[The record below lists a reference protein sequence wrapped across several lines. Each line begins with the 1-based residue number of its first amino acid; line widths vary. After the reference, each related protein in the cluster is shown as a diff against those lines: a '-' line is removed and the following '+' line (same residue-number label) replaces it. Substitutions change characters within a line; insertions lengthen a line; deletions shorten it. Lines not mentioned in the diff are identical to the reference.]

1 MDDKIH
7 EIWNVRFINRIIDS
21 MADGVFTMDATGCIS
36 SWNPAMERISGFSA
50 KEALGQTCQLL
61 QCSRCFGKKCPASM
75 EKCRIVENGQSE
87 AKECHLRHKNG
98 HDVAVIK
105 NASVVKNDA
114 GQVIGIVETVTDM
127 TELMQARKKAEE
139 AVIRLGELHRMDN
152 IIGRSRAMKQ
162 VFEAIRA
169 AAASEATILIQ
180 GGSGTGKELVAGA
193 IHFNSDRREG
203 PLVAVNC
210 SALSEN
216 LLESE
221 LFGHVK
227 GAYTGANRDRMG
239 RFEEASGGTIFLD
252 EIGELSPYIQV
263 KLLRVL
269 QEREVERVGD
279 SRRHKIDIRIITATH
294 KDLYSR
300 VREGLFREDLYYRLK
315 VFPIHLPPLRE
326 RREDIPILA
335 DHFIQRMNK
344 KTGKPITGLS
354 TAAMRVFMDHPW
366 PGNVRE
372 LENAIEHAFVLCN
385 RKAIDISDLPIEIR
399 QPEHWIQCNAS
410 VEGNFS
416 SKHVRKK
423 LSKEILREL
432 LDACDWNKAEVGR
445 RVGLSRTAIWKYM
458 KKWHI
463 PLQKEEK
470 SRAGATP

>member
-1 MDDKIH
+1 MPD
-7 EIWNVRFINRIIDS
+7 
-21 MADGVFTMDATGCIS
+21 
-36 SWNPAMERISGFSA
+36 
-50 KEALGQTCQLL
+50 L
-61 QCSRCFGKKCPASM
+61 
-75 EKCRIVENGQSE
+75 EKGQSE
-87 AKECHLRHKNG
+87 AKECNVRHKDG
-98 HDVAVIK
+98 HDVSVIK
-105 NASVVKNDA
+105 NASVVKNED
-114 GQVIGIVETVTDM
+114 GEVIGIVETVTDM
-127 TELMQARKKAEE
+127 TELMRARKKAEE
-139 AVIRLGELHRMDN
+139 AVFRLGEIHRMDN
-152 IIGRSRAMKQ
+152 IIGKSRAMQK

-180 GGSGTGKELVAGA
+180 GDSGTGKELVAGA

-227 GAYTGANRDRMG
+227 GSFTGANRDRKG
-239 RFEEASGGTIFLD
+239 RFEESSGGTIFLD

-294 KDLYSR
+294 KDLYAR

-335 DHFIQRMNK
+335 DYFIKRMNK

-385 RKAIDISDLPIEIR
+385 RKEIDTVDLPVEIR
-399 QPEHWIQCNAS
+399 QPDPSGNLLRGPARKDSAAQETNPSGVDSTSGGVRLEQGRGGSARWPEPDSHMEVYEKVGYPSSTRRIALGVKSPACQPRWCCNSICLRSARIHSAREGQMRS
-410 VEGNFS
+410 VERGPIHPPAQS
-416 SKHVRKK
+416 RDRS
-423 LSKEILREL
+423 EI
-432 LDACDWNKAEVGR
+432 
-445 RVGLSRTAIWKYM
+445 SR
-458 KKWHI
+458 
-463 PLQKEEK
+463 
-470 SRAGATP
+470 